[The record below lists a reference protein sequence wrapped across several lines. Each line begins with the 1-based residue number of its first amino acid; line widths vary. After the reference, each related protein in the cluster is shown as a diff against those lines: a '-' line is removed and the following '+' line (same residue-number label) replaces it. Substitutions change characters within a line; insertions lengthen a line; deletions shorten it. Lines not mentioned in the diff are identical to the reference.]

1 MFWWQWVIF
10 GLVLAGLEVATPGG
24 FFLVFFGAGGLIV
37 GALTLA
43 GVGGPL
49 WVQWLLF
56 SAISIVALVLFRNP
70 LLRRMRAAERPTGTV
85 DALTDE
91 TATTIEDIA
100 PGSIG
105 RVELRGSAWSAKNVG
120 ATMLIKGQRCAVQH
134 VDGLTL
140 YVHPEGAR

>member
-43 GVGGPL
+43 GVSGPL
-49 WVQWLLF
+49 WLQWLLF
-56 SAISIVALVLFRNP
+56 SLISIVALVLFRNP
-70 LLRRMRAAERPTGTV
+70 LLRRMRASERKTGPV
-85 DALTDE
+85 DALTEE

-120 ATMLIKGQRCAVQH
+120 ATMLIKGQRCAVQR